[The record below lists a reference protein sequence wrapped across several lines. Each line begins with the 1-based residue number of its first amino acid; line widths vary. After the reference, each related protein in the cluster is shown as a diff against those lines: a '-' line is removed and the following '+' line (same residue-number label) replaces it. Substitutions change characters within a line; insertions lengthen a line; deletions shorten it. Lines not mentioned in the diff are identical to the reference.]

1 MKRLLYVAF
10 GIVIILFSCKNSSQ
24 PIVGKWN
31 IVNITQNEKD
41 TLTDITIPLIVFC
54 MQNNEV
60 NYVEFTKD
68 NEYNVVNNENRI
80 IETKKYSI
88 KENSLNIQGEDEV
101 SVMEIIYKQDNLVDL
116 KSQDNIIVSL
126 KKIEE

>member
-10 GIVIILFSCKNSSQ
+10 GIVIILFSCKNSSE
-24 PIVGKWN
+24 PIIGKWN

-88 KENSLNIQGEDEV
+88 KENSLHIQGEDEV
-101 SVMEIIYKQDNLVDL
+101 SVMDIIYKQGDLVDL

-126 KKIEE
+126 KRIKE

>member
-10 GIVIILFSCKNSSQ
+10 GIVIILFSCKNSSE
-24 PIVGKWN
+24 PIIGKWN

-88 KENSLNIQGEDEV
+88 KENSLHIQGEDEV
-101 SVMEIIYKQDNLVDL
+101 SVMDIIYKQDDLVDL

-126 KKIEE
+126 KRIKE

>member
-1 MKRLLYVAF
+1 MKRLLYIAF
-10 GIVIILFSCKNSSQ
+10 GIVIVLFSCKNSSQ
-24 PIVGKWN
+24 TIVGKWN
-31 IVNITQNEKD
+31 IVNITQNGKD
-41 TLTDITIPLIVFC
+41 TLTDMTIPLVVFC
-54 MQNNEV
+54 MQSDEV

-68 NEYNVVNNENRI
+68 YEYNVVNNENEI

-88 KENSLNIQGEDEV
+88 KENLLNIQGEDEV